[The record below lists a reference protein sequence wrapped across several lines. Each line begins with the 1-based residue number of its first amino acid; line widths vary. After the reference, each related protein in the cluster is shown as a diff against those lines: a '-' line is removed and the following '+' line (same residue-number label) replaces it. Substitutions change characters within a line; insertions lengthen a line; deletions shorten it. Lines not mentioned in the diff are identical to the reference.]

1 MNPQASS
8 SSISPAKPTFACISC
23 SERKVRCDKEDPCNA
38 CVRHRV
44 KCVYRPPDPSRK
56 KRKIVSVRDS
66 SIDER
71 LKHFETL
78 LKEKGIDPQQS
89 VGPSD
94 EDYSRESKRSEV
106 PVTVWQLPTPVS
118 AVSGPQTTIFKPRL
132 IHGQRGT
139 ELVDK

>member
-1 MNPQASS
+1 MDPQAST
-8 SSISPAKPTFACISC
+8 SSISPAKPAFACIRC

-38 CVRHRV
+38 CVRHKV
-44 KCVYRPPDPSRK
+44 ECVYRPPDPSRK
-56 KRKIVSVRDS
+56 KRKIVREN

-78 LKEKGIDPQQS
+78 LREKGIDPHQP

-94 EDYSRESKRSEV
+94 EDISHENRHSKA
-106 PVTVWQLPTPVS
+106 PVSVWQLPTPVS